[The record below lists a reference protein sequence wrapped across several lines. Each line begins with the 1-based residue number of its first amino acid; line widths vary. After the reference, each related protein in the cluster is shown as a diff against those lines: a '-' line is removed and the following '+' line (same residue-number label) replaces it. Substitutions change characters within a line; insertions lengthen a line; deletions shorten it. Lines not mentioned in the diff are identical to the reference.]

1 MAMERDEQG
10 RGIIRLDGSLGLGP
24 MAKLSVITADKVE
37 GIVTHVY
44 ECPYSIVNFKVLQ
57 HASDNNFIL
66 GFGVEKIMPQ
76 DEQPI
81 QFTVG
86 SPQEEDQ

>member
-1 MAMERDEQG
+1 
-10 RGIIRLDGSLGLGP
+10 
-24 MAKLSVITADKVE
+24 
-37 GIVTHVY
+37 
-44 ECPYSIVNFKVLQ
+44 VLQ
-57 HASDNNFIL
+57 HASDNNFII

>member
-1 MAMERDEQG
+1 
-10 RGIIRLDGSLGLGP
+10 
-24 MAKLSVITADKVE
+24 
-37 GIVTHVY
+37 VTHVY